1 LSKIEFEVKIDFSN
15 EEILLRNSD
24 QMIRGYQNIMEYI
37 QKSSNLDSKISE
49 KQKSEIIAYKSLLDY
64 KLKPLL
70 VF

>member
-1 LSKIEFEVKIDFSN
+1 VKVDFSN
-15 EEILLRNSD
+15 EEVILRNSEE
-24 QMIRGYQNIMEYI
+24 IIKGYQNIMEYI
-37 QKSSNLDSKISE
+37 QKSSNLDSKLSE